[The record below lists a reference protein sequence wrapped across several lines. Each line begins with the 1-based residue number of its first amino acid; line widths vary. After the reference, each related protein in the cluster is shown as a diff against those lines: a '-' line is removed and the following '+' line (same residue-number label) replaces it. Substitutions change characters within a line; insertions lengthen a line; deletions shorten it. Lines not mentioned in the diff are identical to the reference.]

1 MEKSAEQIW
10 EQAKAHLAEEIP
22 PPSFAAWFSDA
33 QPQTLEGDT
42 FVLEVPSV
50 FAKGGIE
57 RKYRGL
63 LERLLGEAAGG
74 AVKLQV
80 VVGDH
85 LTTSSPPPPPSPQE
99 TALPRRYLG
108 TLPLNP
114 EYTFSTFVQG
124 KNSQLAYNAALAV
137 AESPARAYNPLF
149 IYGKVG
155 LGKTHLLHG
164 MGNHVLNI
172 PGDLTVVYTTSER
185 FAIELI
191 HSIGSNTTEQFRSKY
206 RNVDVLLID
215 DVHFLRNK
223 EGTQEELFHTFNE
236 LYGNGKQIV
245 LSSDRPPEELQ
256 GLQDRLVSRFRWGL
270 VADIQP
276 PDLETRIAI
285 LREKARRRGLE
296 VEDAILEIIAAR
308 ITTNVRDLEGAL
320 IRAMAYVELGEGPIT
335 PKVLE
340 DILPREEE
348 SRRLTVDTIKQEVAQ
363 RYNIPPAEV
372 EGPSRKKE
380 IAQARQIAIYLARE
394 LTQSSFP
401 ALGRRF
407 GGRDHTTI
415 MHSYQK
421 MQELIRQV
429 PLLRGE
435 IESLRDELLAK
446 YGA

>member
-1 MEKSAEQIW
+1 MAHTTAEEIW
-10 EQAKAHLAEEIP
+10 EQAKARLAEEVS

-33 QPQTLEGDT
+33 VPKGIQGEV

-57 RKYRGL
+57 RKYRAL
-63 LERLLGEAAGG
+63 LERILSEAAGRP
-74 AVKLQV
+74 LSLRV
-80 VVGDH
+80 VVGDQ
-85 LTTSSPPPPPSPQE
+85 LPPSPPPPVPPE
-99 TALPRRYLG
+99 TARRYLG

-114 EYTFSTFVQG
+114 EYTFDTFVRG
-124 KNSQLAYNAALAV
+124 KNSQLAYAAALAV

-149 IYGKVG
+149 IYGRVG
-155 LGKTHLLHG
+155 LGKTHLLHAI
-164 MGNHVLNI
+164 GNHVLAK

-191 HSIGSNTTEQFRSKY
+191 HSIGQGTTEQFRAKY

-245 LSSDRPPEELQ
+245 LSSDRPPDELQ

-285 LREKARRRGLE
+285 LREKARRRGLS
-296 VEDAILEIIAAR
+296 VEDGILELIASR

-320 IRAMAYVELGEGPIT
+320 IRAMAYIELGEGPIT
-335 PKVLE
+335 PQVLE
-340 DILPREEE
+340 EILPKEEAA
-348 SRRLTVDTIKQEVAQ
+348 RRLTVEVIKQEVAA
-363 RYNIPPAEV
+363 RYKVPVAEL

-394 LTQSSFP
+394 LTDSSFP
-401 ALGRRF
+401 ALGRAF

-421 MQELIRQV
+421 VQELIRQV

-435 IESLRDELLAK
+435 IEGLRDELLAK
-446 YGA
+446 YPR

>member
-1 MEKSAEQIW
+1 MPHTTVEEIW
-10 EQAKAHLAEEIP
+10 EQVKARLAEEVS

-33 QPQTLEGDT
+33 VPKGFQGEV

-57 RKYRGL
+57 RKYRAL
-63 LERLLGEAAGG
+63 LERILSEAAGRPLS
-74 AVKLQV
+74 LQV
-80 VVGDH
+80 VVGDQ
-85 LTTSSPPPPPSPQE
+85 LPPPPPPPVTQE
-99 TALPRRYLG
+99 TARRYLG

-114 EYTFSTFVQG
+114 EYTFDTFVRG
-124 KNSQLAYNAALAV
+124 KNSQLAYAAALAV

-155 LGKTHLLHG
+155 LGKTHLLHAI
-164 MGNHVLNI
+164 GNHVLAK

-191 HSIGSNTTEQFRSKY
+191 HSIGQGTTEQFRAKY

-245 LSSDRPPEELQ
+245 LSSDRPPDELQ

-285 LREKARRRGLE
+285 LREKARRRGLN
-296 VEDAILEIIAAR
+296 VEDKVLELIASR

-335 PKVLE
+335 PQVLE
-340 DILPREEE
+340 EILPKEE
-348 SRRLTVDTIKQEVAQ
+348 SVRRLTVDVIKQEVAA
-363 RYNIPPAEV
+363 RYKVPVAEL

-394 LTQSSFP
+394 LTDSSFP
-401 ALGRRF
+401 ALGRAF

-421 MQELIRQV
+421 VKELIRQV

-435 IESLRDELLAK
+435 IEGLRDELLAK
-446 YGA
+446 YTR